1 MTHAIVWAPQA
12 LEDIEAAF
20 DYLMERNPEAAR
32 RVCRDILYQ
41 IEMLAKQPFFGRAG
55 RVPGTREL
63 VVTSTPFIVPYRVH
77 QERLEIIRVFHSAR
91 QWPEEF

>member
-1 MTHAIVWAPQA
+1 MTYAIVWAPQA
-12 LEDIEAAF
+12 LEDIGAAF
-20 DYLMERNPEAAR
+20 DYLMERHPKAAR
-32 RVCRDILYQ
+32 RVYYNILFQ
-41 IEMLAKQPFFGRAG
+41 VELLAKQPFSG
-55 RVPGTREL
+55 RVGRVTGTREL

>member
-1 MTHAIVWAPQA
+1 MPYAIVWAPQA

-32 RVCRDILYQ
+32 RVYYDILFQ
-41 IEMLAKQPFFGRAG
+41 VELLTEQPFSGRIG
-55 RVPGTREL
+55 RVTGTREL
-63 VVTSTPFIVPYRVH
+63 VVTSTPFIVPYRVY